1 MMMYVICYHVFAN
14 NSIVNS
20 FLIKK
25 TSLLKIKGVH
35 VDHFE
40 LVSKYSPCGD
50 QPDAIQSLT
59 DGIDDGLRTQVLLG
73 VTGSGKTFTMANVIK
88 NVNKPTIVIAH
99 NKTLAAQLCNE
110 FREFFPN
117 NAVEYFVSYYDY
129 FQPEAYIPRSDTYI
143 EKELQIN
150 DEIDKLRH
158 SATSS
163 LSERRDVIAVCSVSC
178 IYGLGAP
185 LEYYNM
191 ALSLRPGMQID
202 RDILI
207 AKLVEIQ
214 YKRSDLDFA
223 RSTFRVRGDVVE
235 IMPADNNESG
245 IRVELFGDE
254 VERITEFD
262 PLTSKAL
269 NILGH
274 VNIFP
279 ASHYVVNSVTMEA
292 SLARIGSDMLE
303 QVANFE
309 AKGQLIEA
317 QRIKERVSYD
327 LEMMREMGYCNG
339 IENYSR
345 YFDGRVPG
353 QMPYT
358 LLDFFGDDF
367 LMIIDESHI
376 TLPQIRAM
384 FNGDK
389 ARKKNLI
396 EYGFRL
402 PSAYDNRPL
411 AFEEFD
417 TKIKQLV
424 CVSATPAVYEMNLA
438 DNVAEQV
445 IRPTGLLDPN
455 IEVRPIDGQ
464 IDDLLSEI
472 HRVTD
477 AGFRVLVTTL
487 TKKMSESLTTYLKE
501 HGVKVN
507 YMHSEIDTL
516 DRIDIIN
523 GLRKGEYDV
532 LVGIN
537 LLREGLD
544 LPEVQLVAILD
555 ADKEGFLRSQ
565 SALIQTIGRAA
576 RNQDGRVIM
585 YANRITDSMKYAI
598 SETERRRK
606 IQDDYN
612 ILHGITPTTIVKA
625 IVNTLE
631 ITKKIEGTE
640 VKKKT
645 TKDAKKEIEIL
656 KSRMAIASSKL
667 DFETAI
673 KCREAISEL
682 KKQLKA

>member
-1 MMMYVICYHVFAN
+1 MEEFN
-14 NSIVNS
+14 
-20 FLIKK
+20 
-25 TSLLKIKGVH
+25 
-35 VDHFE
+35 
-40 LVSKYSPCGD
+40 LVSKYQPCGD
-50 QPDAIQSLT
+50 QPAAIQSLT
-59 DGIDDGLRTQVLLG
+59 DGLNDGLKTQVLLG

-88 NVNKPTIVIAH
+88 NVNKPTLVIAH

-110 FREFFPN
+110 FREFFPD

-191 ALSLRPGMQID
+191 ALSLRPGMQMD

-207 AKLVEIQ
+207 AKLVAIQ
-214 YKRSDLDFA
+214 YKRSDLDFM

-235 IMPADNNESG
+235 IMPADHSETG
-245 IRVELFGDE
+245 LRIELFGDE

-262 PLTSKAL
+262 PLTSKAITSL
-269 NILGH
+269 SH
-274 VNIFP
+274 ANIFP
-279 ASHYVVNSVTMEA
+279 ASHYVVNSTTMEGA
-292 SLARIGSDMLE
+292 LGQIGKDMLG
-303 QVANFE
+303 QVSHFE
-309 AKGQLIEA
+309 ESGKLIEA

-345 YFDGRVPG
+345 YFDGRVVG

-358 LLDFFGDDF
+358 LIDFFGDDF
-367 LMIIDESHI
+367 LIIIDESHI

-384 FNGDK
+384 YNGDK

-396 EYGFRL
+396 EFGFRL

-417 TKIKQLV
+417 SKIKQMV
-424 CVSATPAVYEMNLA
+424 CISATPAKYELELA
-438 DNVAEQV
+438 DNIAEQV

-455 IEVRPIDGQ
+455 IEIRPIDGQ

-472 HRVTD
+472 YRVTQ
-477 AGFRVLVTTL
+477 AGFRILVTTL
-487 TKKMSESLTTYLKE
+487 TKKMSESLTVYLKE

-523 GLRKGEYDV
+523 GLRRGEYDV

-576 RNQDGRVIM
+576 RNKDGRVVM
-585 YANRITDSMKYAI
+585 YADRITDSMKYAI

-606 IQDDYN
+606 IQEEYN
-612 ILHGITPTTIVKA
+612 TLHGITPTTIVKD

-631 ITKKIEGTE
+631 ISKKIDTKES
-640 VKKKT
+640 KKKA
-645 TKDAKKEIEIL
+645 TKDVKKEIEIL

-682 KKQLKA
+682 KKQIREK